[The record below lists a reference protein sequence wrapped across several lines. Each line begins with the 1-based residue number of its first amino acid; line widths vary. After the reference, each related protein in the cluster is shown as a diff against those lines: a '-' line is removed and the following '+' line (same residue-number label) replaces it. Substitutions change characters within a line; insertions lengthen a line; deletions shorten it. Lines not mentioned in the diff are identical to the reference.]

1 MSSDWVNRI
10 GIILNFCAGV
20 LLAPELIGIQRLQRF
35 EKFLEGSMPG
45 FRDFVEGLP
54 RRVLGLLELGL
65 PWLLSLPFGSR
76 TLWNIFLVILYYR
89 FDLAVRVIAAMAV
102 SSVAVP
108 LVAFCVSSLMLR
120 RMPGRRLAPSSIPTA
135 RPRSRD
141 GLWERVILDVAPSS
155 IPRPRSGGGLWD
167 VIIVIALISFFILFL
182 ELGFLLIPLMIL
194 GAVCWVLSYVG
205 ARLLSW
211 VL

>member
-10 GIILNFCAGV
+10 GIILNFCAGF

-35 EKFLEGSMPG
+35 EKFLEGSMPR

-76 TLWNIFLVILYYR
+76 TLWNIFLVILYYP

-120 RMPGRRLAPSSIPTA
+120 RMPGRRL
-135 RPRSRD
+135 
-141 GLWERVILDVAPSS
+141 APSS